1 MAAYMDYH
9 TAYMPNESYYA
20 YNQYN
25 SPSSICTMSDQVS
38 DQSSEG
44 LKSPKSETSVC
55 SFSPQPNFY
64 QEFYKTD
71 IDPTQTEL
79 KYSQIP
85 DYYNPYTTVPVPVQQ
100 PAATKAVTKKV
111 KSCGGAPK
119 TQPDVMKKRRLAANA
134 RERRRM
140 NNLNDAYEKLRDV
153 LPSFG
158 PDKKLSKFETLQMA
172 QTYMQE
178 LQELLKM

>member
-1 MAAYMDYH
+1 
-9 TAYMPNESYYA
+9 MPNESYYA

-44 LKSPKSETSVC
+44 LISPKSETSA
-55 SFSPQPNFY
+55 SSYSPQSSYYP
-64 QEFYKTD
+64 EFYKTD
-71 IDPTQTEL
+71 IDTTTAMEL
-79 KYSQIP
+79 KFSQLP
-85 DYYNPYTTVPVPVQQ
+85 DYYNPYPAPVAVQQ
-100 PAATKAVTKKV
+100 PSTSKPITKKIKTLAAGPKV
-111 KSCGGAPK
+111 GGE
-119 TQPDVMKKRRLAANA
+119 VMKKRRLAANA

-140 NNLNDAYEKLRDV
+140 NNLNDAYENLREV